1 MLVAMNLLPN
11 KACFAKQIVKVGY
24 VYIDIL
30 QNFFLHAVDEPV
42 GILCQK
48 RLDEGSNTVGGD
60 FFGRVTL

>member
-1 MLVAMNLLPN
+1 M
-11 KACFAKQIVKVGY
+11 
-24 VYIDIL
+24 YIDIL
-30 QNFFLHAVDEPV
+30 QIFFLHAVDEPV